1 MATNVSRVISGCS
14 AGPPMMNGITAMTAT
29 ARTLTPVK
37 PVAVRLHRLTGTN
50 VAEGLRAAG
59 ADRRVPLHPAAPCPA
74 ASRTTWRLVNSPP
87 GRTVS
92 TARNS
97 RLTARTA

>member
-37 PVAVRLHRLTGTN
+37 PVAVRLHRLTGTG
-50 VAEGLRAAG
+50 VVEGSAPREPTVVFRFIRRLPAPQPRA
-59 ADRRVPLHPAAPCPA
+59 
-74 ASRTTWRLVNSPP
+74 PP
-87 GRTVS
+87 GGW
-92 TARNS
+92 
-97 RLTARTA
+97 